1 MLLVSP
7 HESLV
12 GLSLKFLRRVV
23 EKLLRP
29 CLLEEVSHARV
40 LQSAE
45 IDLFVCIHEASRH
58 CRERLVAGRLD
69 RFASSNR
76 LLSEI
81 VVEPERG
88 PHRLAYRQV
97 HLLVKLK
104 LRCQIRLERSLEKPA
119 LTPSIIVLRLGQYE
133 GLDGGSRSSSVLKR
147 LWSVS

>member
-12 GLSLKFLRRVV
+12 GLSLKSLRRIV

-29 CLLEEVSHARV
+29 CSLEEVPHARV
-40 LQSAE
+40 LESVE

-58 CRERLVAGRLD
+58 CRERLVAGRLHQL
-69 RFASSNR
+69 ASSNR
-76 LLSEI
+76 LLSEL

-88 PHRLAYRQV
+88 LHRLAYRQV

-104 LRCQIRLERSLEKPA
+104 LRCQIRLEQSMERPA
-119 LTPSIIVLRLGQYE
+119 LTPWGIVLRLGQYH

-147 LWSVS
+147 FWSVS